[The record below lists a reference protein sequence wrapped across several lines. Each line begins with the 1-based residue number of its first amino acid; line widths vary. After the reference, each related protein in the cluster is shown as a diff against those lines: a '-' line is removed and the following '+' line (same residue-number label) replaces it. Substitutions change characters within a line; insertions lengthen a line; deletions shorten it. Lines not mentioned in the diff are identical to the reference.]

1 MKKLLDGI
9 ECKIVQYKTPFVI
22 IDDIF
27 HLCSM
32 NDCPRTDFVLRTL
45 RYWTQ
50 QYKVSILVIAHARRH
65 RHNAPIGLR
74 HLTGSRRLTYAFDS
88 IFALNRTALSDD
100 MVYVKHLKSRN
111 SAIYTDSL
119 HVHVMRLEK
128 KGSGSPLTFNT
139 VDNPHSTDERILLN
153 VCDEETAEKAREKAA
168 ELKALGW
175 SLREIAEYFSI
186 SHTAVRRLLNIPLK
200 QQQDQ
205 QQEEHSVQEQQ
216 QELKHEQKHKQ
227 KKKSKK
233 TIAVSFRKLRFVSP
247 AQAGSPCCCFAA
259 APKSQRRRPHCY
271 RRQPTLRP
279 AARRRRPTG
288 VA

>member
-1 MKKLLDGI
+1 
-9 ECKIVQYKTPFVI
+9 
-22 IDDIF
+22 
-27 HLCSM
+27 
-32 NDCPRTDFVLRTL
+32 
-45 RYWTQ
+45 
-50 QYKVSILVIAHARRH
+50 
-65 RHNAPIGLR
+65 
-74 HLTGSRRLTYAFDS
+74 
-88 IFALNRTALSDD
+88 

-119 HVHVMRLEK
+119 HVHVMKLEK

-205 QQEEHSVQEQQ
+205 QQQETVTAPQPQEVCLHSVEINNTPD
-216 QELKHEQKHKQ
+216 KADRRRRCP
-227 KKKSKK
+227 SKK
-233 TIAVSFRKLRFVSP
+233 PQHDARRANAGDIVSRFRILRFHRSPKCHRSAKRSFVSP
-247 AQAGSPCCCFAA
+247 ASAGSPCCGSVA
-259 APKSQRRRPHCY
+259 APKSKRRRPLATGASPNC
-271 RRQPTLRP
+271 
-279 AARRRRPTG
+279 ARRRPTG
-288 VA
+288 VV